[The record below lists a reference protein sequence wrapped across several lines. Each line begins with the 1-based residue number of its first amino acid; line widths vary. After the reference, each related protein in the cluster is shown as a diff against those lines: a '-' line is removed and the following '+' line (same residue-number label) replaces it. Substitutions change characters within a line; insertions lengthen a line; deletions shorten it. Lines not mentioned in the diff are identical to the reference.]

1 MHINEDLDYARMV
14 VKISYL
20 AMTSYEGPAPGLE
33 VWPAPPRFCDPLVA
47 AGSIARTLDR
57 CAHADQLGFDWVSV
71 SEHHYAPYMMTPNP
85 MIMASAIAQRVTRAT
100 IALLGPLVPL
110 NNPVRLAEEIAM
122 LDAMTGGRTAVLFLR
137 GTPNE
142 HHTYDTQGDTRAM
155 TQEGIDLILK
165 AWREEEPFAWKG
177 EHYNFSTVSVW
188 PRVVQKPHPVVFGSG
203 NSTESI
209 DFAAERGLGIAFSFA
224 PVEVIRD
231 WIALYRERTAKH
243 GWTPTP
249 EHIIYRG
256 IGHVAPSDEQA
267 VEEAT
272 RFFGEQAAQQA
283 RIQARTMGGPPVNSL
298 ILQPYFLGGPET
310 LIARFDVLRACGV
323 GVVDMVFLGHHA
335 QQMSAMSLFA
345 SHVMPAIQSWDHTH
359 FDEEAAALVNAA

>member
-1 MHINEDLDYARMV
+1 M
-14 VKISYL
+14 KISYL
-20 AMTSYEGPAPGLE
+20 AMTAYEGPAPGIE
-33 VWPAPPRFCDPLVA
+33 VWPAPSHYCDPQVA
-47 AGSIARTLDR
+47 SESIARTLDR
-57 CAHADQLGFDWVSV
+57 CAHADRLGFDWVSV

-122 LDAMTGGRTAVLFLR
+122 LDAMTGGRTAILFLR

-165 AWREEEPFAWKG
+165 AWREDEPFAWNG
-177 EHYNFSTVSVW
+177 AHYSFSTVSVW
-188 PRVVQKPHPVVFGSG
+188 PRVVKKPHPIVFGSG
-203 NSTESI
+203 NSEESI
-209 DFAAERGLGIAFSFA
+209 AFAAKRQLGIAFSFA
-224 PVEVIRD
+224 PIHVVRG
-231 WIALYRERTAKH
+231 WIALYRREAEKH

-249 EHIIYRG
+249 AHILYRG
-256 IGHVAPSDEQA
+256 IGHVAPTDEQA
-267 VEEAT
+267 GAEVA

-298 ILQPYFLGGPET
+298 ILEPYFLGGPET
-310 LIARFDVLRACGV
+310 LVAKFDALRECGI
-323 GVVDMVFLGHHA
+323 GIVDMVFLGHHA
-335 QQMSAMSLFA
+335 QQTDAMSLFA
-345 SHVMPAIQSWDHTH
+345 EQVMPVIQGWDDSR
-359 FDEEAAALVNAA
+359 FDDLAPALVNAA